1 MYTLFLISIYCS
13 LFQRVIV
20 VLLRILSEI
29 TMSEINKSPNS
40 SPQSRLLVVDD
51 DRRLRELLVKFLSE
65 NEFLVSSAANA
76 AEARA
81 YLASHAVDLMILD
94 IMMPGEDGLSLT
106 RSLTEGEN
114 GKKKTGKSP
123 IPILLLTARDQVDD
137 RIQGLDIGADDYLTK
152 PFEPRELLARIKA
165 ILRRGSPAQE
175 ITQTLLKMGDY
186 HFNPETGLLTKGGDV
201 IFLSSTELVLLK
213 ILSQSPHK
221 PFSRE
226 DLAQRIGHRVS
237 ERTIDVQITRL
248 RRKIGDDP
256 RQPRYLQTVRH
267 IGYVLSPD

>member
-1 MYTLFLISIYCS
+1 MTNP
-13 LFQRVIV
+13 
-20 VLLRILSEI
+20 I
-29 TMSEINKSPNS
+29 T
-40 SPQSRLLVVDD
+40 QSRLLVVDD

-65 NEFLVSSAANA
+65 NDFLVSSAANA

-81 YLASHAVDLMILD
+81 YLASQSVDLIILD

-106 RSLTEGEN
+106 RSLTE
-114 GKKKTGKSP
+114 KARSQKRART
-123 IPILLLTARDQVDD
+123 IPILLLTARDGVDD
-137 RIQGLDIGADDYLTK
+137 RIEGLDIGADDYLTK
-152 PFEPRELLARIKA
+152 PFEPRELLARIRA
-165 ILRRGSPAQE
+165 ILRRNLPHETVALADLNLGACR
-175 ITQTLLKMGDY
+175 
-186 HFNPETGLLTKGGDV
+186 FNQETGLLSKGEEV

-213 ILSQSPHK
+213 ILAQNPHK

-226 DLAQRIGHRVS
+226 DLAQRVGHRVS

-248 RRKIGDDP
+248 RRKIGDDS

>member
-1 MYTLFLISIYCS
+1 MTP
-13 LFQRVIV
+13 
-20 VLLRILSEI
+20 
-29 TMSEINKSPNS
+29 SPK
-40 SPQSRLLVVDD
+40 SRLLVVDD
-51 DRRLRELLVKFLSE
+51 DRRLRELLVKFLTE
-65 NEFLVSSAANA
+65 NDFMVSSAANA

-81 YLASHAVDLMILD
+81 YLASQSADLIVLD
-94 IMMPGEDGLSLT
+94 IMMPGEDGLSFLK
-106 RSLTEGEN
+106 SLNPSKEKGA
-114 GKKKTGKSP
+114 
-123 IPILLLTARDQVDD
+123 IPVLFLTARDQVDD
-137 RIQGLDIGADDYLTK
+137 RIQGLDIGADDYMTK

-165 ILRRGSPAQE
+165 ILRRASTSTE
-175 ITQTLLKMGDY
+175 ELITELTLGEY
-186 HFNPETGLLTKGGDV
+186 RFNPETGLLKKGEEV

-213 ILSQSPHK
+213 ILAQNPHK

-226 DLAQRIGHRVS
+226 DLAIRIGHRVS

>member
-1 MYTLFLISIYCS
+1 MTNP
-13 LFQRVIV
+13 
-20 VLLRILSEI
+20 
-29 TMSEINKSPNS
+29 TT
-40 SPQSRLLVVDD
+40 QSRLLVVDD

-65 NEFLVSSAANA
+65 NDFLVSSAANA

-81 YLASHAVDLMILD
+81 YLASQSVDLVVLD

-106 RSLTEGEN
+106 HSLAEKGRDS
-114 GKKKTGKSP
+114 GSQVV
-123 IPILLLTARDQVDD
+123 PILLLTARDQVDD
-137 RIQGLDIGADDYLTK
+137 RIQGLEVGADDYLTK

-165 ILRRGSPAQE
+165 ILRRASPLQDTAVSE
-175 ITQTLLKMGDY
+175 LTFGDY
-186 HFNPETGLLTKGGDV
+186 RFNPITGVLKKGEEI

-213 ILSQSPHK
+213 ILAMSPRK

>member
-1 MYTLFLISIYCS
+1 MT
-13 LFQRVIV
+13 
-20 VLLRILSEI
+20 
-29 TMSEINKSPNS
+29 NS
-40 SPQSRLLVVDD
+40 QTQSRLLIVDD

-65 NEFLVSSAANA
+65 NNFLVSSAANA

-81 YLASHAVDLMILD
+81 YLASQSADLIVLD

-106 RSLTEGEN
+106 RSLVQK
-114 GKKKTGKSP
+114 GKREVGNKGS
-123 IPILLLTARDQVDD
+123 IPILFLTARDQVND
-137 RIQGLDIGADDYLTK
+137 RIEGLDAGGDDYLTK
-152 PFEPRELLARIKA
+152 PFEPRELLARIRA
-165 ILRRGSPAQE
+165 ILRRSSLPNGD
-175 ITQTLLKMGDY
+175 ITQEMILGAY
-186 HFNPETGLLTKGGDV
+186 RFNTSTGILTKGEDV
-201 IFLSSTELVLLK
+201 VFLSSTELVLLK
-213 ILSQSPHK
+213 ILSQNPHK

>member
-1 MYTLFLISIYCS
+1 MT
-13 LFQRVIV
+13 
-20 VLLRILSEI
+20 
-29 TMSEINKSPNS
+29 S
-40 SPQSRLLVVDD
+40 SQTQSRLLIVDD

-65 NEFLVSSAANA
+65 NNFLVSSAANA

-81 YLASHAVDLMILD
+81 YLASQSADLIVLD

-106 RSLTEGEN
+106 RSLAQKDETEAGTK
-114 GKKKTGKSP
+114 GL
-123 IPILLLTARDQVDD
+123 IPILFLTARDQVDD
-137 RIQGLDIGADDYLTK
+137 RIEGLDAGGDDYLTK
-152 PFEPRELLARIKA
+152 PFEPRELLARIRA
-165 ILRRGSPAQE
+165 ILRRSSVPNGQIDQE
-175 ITQTLLKMGDY
+175 MILGAY
-186 HFNPETGLLTKGGDV
+186 RFNTSTGILTKGQEV
-201 IFLSSTELVLLK
+201 VFLSSTELVLLK
-213 ILSQSPHK
+213 ILSQNPHK

>member
-1 MYTLFLISIYCS
+1 MWLKMTNL
-13 LFQRVIV
+13 Q
-20 VLLRILSEI
+20 
-29 TMSEINKSPNS
+29 T
-40 SPQSRLLVVDD
+40 QSRLLVVDD

-65 NEFLVSSAANA
+65 NDFLVSSATNA

-81 YLASHAVDLMILD
+81 YLASQSVDLIILD

-106 RSLTEGEN
+106 GSLAEKGQ
-114 GKKKTGKSP
+114 GQKGGGGRMV
-123 IPILLLTARDQVDD
+123 PILLLTARDQVND
-137 RIQGLDIGADDYLTK
+137 RIQGLEIGADDYLTK

-165 ILRRGSPAQE
+165 ILRRALPVEGESPSELILGA
-175 ITQTLLKMGDY
+175 
-186 HFNPETGLLTKGGDV
+186 HRFNQETGLLMKDEEV

-213 ILSQSPHK
+213 ILAQNPYK

>member
-1 MYTLFLISIYCS
+1 MTNPTT
-13 LFQRVIV
+13 Q
-20 VLLRILSEI
+20 
-29 TMSEINKSPNS
+29 T
-40 SPQSRLLVVDD
+40 RLLVVDD

-65 NEFLVSSAANA
+65 NGFLVSSATNA

-81 YLASHAVDLMILD
+81 YLASQSVDLIILD

-106 RSLTEGEN
+106 RSLAEN
-114 GKKKTGKSP
+114 GQSKGKGGNRTVP
-123 IPILLLTARDQVDD
+123 VLLLTARDQVDD
-137 RIQGLDIGADDYLTK
+137 RIQGLDVGADDYLTK

-165 ILRRGSPAQE
+165 ILRRSSPLEDAVASE
-175 ITQTLLKMGDY
+175 LILGDY
-186 HFNPETGLLTKGGDV
+186 RFNLETGVLNKGAEI

-213 ILSQSPHK
+213 ILAQNPRK

>member
-1 MYTLFLISIYCS
+1 MFEIDNGCFTS
-13 LFQRVIV
+13 L
-20 VLLRILSEI
+20 
-29 TMSEINKSPNS
+29 T
-40 SPQSRLLVVDD
+40 QSRLLVVDD

-65 NEFLVSSAANA
+65 NDFLVSSAANA

-81 YLASHAVDLMILD
+81 YLAGQSVDLIILD

-106 RSLTEGEN
+106 RSLAEN
-114 GKKKTGKSP
+114 GHGQKKGGSRTVP
-123 IPILLLTARDQVDD
+123 VLLLTARDQVDD
-137 RIQGLDIGADDYLTK
+137 RIHGLDVGADDYLTK

-165 ILRRGSPAQE
+165 ILRRASPLEDEAPSKL
-175 ITQTLLKMGDY
+175 TLGAY
-186 HFNPETGLLTKGGDV
+186 AFNPETGLLTKGEEV
-201 IFLSSTELVLLK
+201 VFLSSTELVLLK
-213 ILSQSPHK
+213 ILAQNPHK

-248 RRKIGDDP
+248 RRKIGDDS

-267 IGYVLSPD
+267 IGYLLSPD

>member
-1 MYTLFLISIYCS
+1 MTNP
-13 LFQRVIV
+13 VA
-20 VLLRILSEI
+20 
-29 TMSEINKSPNS
+29 
-40 SPQSRLLVVDD
+40 QSRLLVVDD

-65 NEFLVSSAANA
+65 NDFLVSSAANA

-81 YLASHAVDLMILD
+81 CLASQSADLIILD

-106 RSLTEGEN
+106 SSLAEKGQ
-114 GKKKTGKSP
+114 GQKGVGGRAV
-123 IPILLLTARDQVDD
+123 PILLLTARDGVDD
-137 RIQGLDIGADDYLTK
+137 RIHGLDVGADDYLTK

-165 ILRRGSPAQE
+165 ILRRASPLEDVAPSALILGE
-175 ITQTLLKMGDY
+175 Y
-186 HFNPETGLLTKGGDV
+186 RFNQETGLLSRGEDV

-213 ILSQSPHK
+213 ILAQSPHK

>member
-1 MYTLFLISIYCS
+1 MNLIDVDKPLI
-13 LFQRVIV
+13 
-20 VLLRILSEI
+20 
-29 TMSEINKSPNS
+29 PNPL
-40 SPQSRLLVVDD
+40 PQSHLLVVDD
-51 DRRLRELLVKFLSE
+51 DRRLRELLLKFLLE
-65 NEFLVSSAANA
+65 NGFMVFAASNG

-81 YLASHAVDLMILD
+81 HLASQSVDLMILD

-106 RSLTEGEN
+106 KSLRGDATQLSSKEV
-114 GKKKTGKSP
+114 P
-123 IPILLLTARDQVDD
+123 VLLLTARDTVDD
-137 RIQGLDIGADDYLTK
+137 RIMGLEYGADDYLSK
-152 PFEPRELLARIKA
+152 PFEPRELLARIRA
-165 ILRRGSPAQE
+165 ILRRAVPGSNTKTPDLILGE
-175 ITQTLLKMGDY
+175 YCFHRD
-186 HFNPETGLLTKGGDV
+186 TGQLTKGEEI

-213 ILSQSPHK
+213 ILAQNPHK

-267 IGYVLSPD
+267 IGYVLSPEGEKMVSPSSSNS

>member
-1 MYTLFLISIYCS
+1 MTKP
-13 LFQRVIV
+13 Q
-20 VLLRILSEI
+20 
-29 TMSEINKSPNS
+29 T
-40 SPQSRLLVVDD
+40 QSRLLIVDD

-65 NEFLVSSAANA
+65 NDFLVSSAANA

-81 YLASHAVDLMILD
+81 YLASQSADLIVMD

-106 RSLTEGEN
+106 KSLAQTEN
-114 GKKKTGKSP
+114 GQKGAKKGS
-123 IPILLLTARDQVDD
+123 IPVLYLTARDQVDD
-137 RIQGLDIGADDYLTK
+137 RIQGLDAGADDYLTK
-152 PFEPRELLARIKA
+152 PFEPRELLARVKA
-165 ILRRGSPAQE
+165 ILRRASFQE
-175 ITQTLLKMGDY
+175 EGVPSELILGAY
-186 HFNPETGLLTKGGDV
+186 RFNTETGLLIKGEEV

-213 ILSQSPHK
+213 ILAQNPHK

>member
-1 MYTLFLISIYCS
+1 MT
-13 LFQRVIV
+13 
-20 VLLRILSEI
+20 
-29 TMSEINKSPNS
+29 TS
-40 SPQSRLLVVDD
+40 SAQSRLLVVDD

-65 NEFLVSSAANA
+65 NDFLVSSAANA

-81 YLASHAVDLMILD
+81 YLAGQSVDLMILD
-94 IMMPGEDGLSLT
+94 IMMPGEDGISLT
-106 RSLTEGEN
+106 RSLAEKSKDQNKGPN
-114 GKKKTGKSP
+114 GV
-123 IPILLLTARDQVDD
+123 IPILLLTAQDQVDD
-137 RIQGLDIGADDYLTK
+137 RILGLDVGADDYLTK

-165 ILRRGSPAQE
+165 ILRRASPLETTAPSDLTLGS
-175 ITQTLLKMGDY
+175 Y
-186 HFNPETGLLTKGGDV
+186 RFNPTTGVLTKGEEV
-201 IFLSSTELVLLK
+201 IFLSSTEMVLLK
-213 ILSQSPHK
+213 ILAMNPRK

-248 RRKIGDDP
+248 RRKIGDDS

>member
-29 TMSEINKSPNS
+29 TMSEINKSANS

-65 NEFLVSSAANA
+65 NGFLVSSAANA

-106 RSLTEGEN
+106 RSLAEGEN
-114 GKKKTGKSP
+114 GQKRPRKGP

-152 PFEPRELLARIKA
+152 PFEPGELLARIKA
-165 ILRRGSPAQE
+165 ILRRASSTEEAFSP
-175 ITQTLLKMGDY
+175 LKMGDY
-186 HFNPETGLLTKGGDV
+186 YFNPETGLLTKGGEV

>member
-1 MYTLFLISIYCS
+1 MT
-13 LFQRVIV
+13 
-20 VLLRILSEI
+20 
-29 TMSEINKSPNS
+29 NS

-65 NEFLVSSAANA
+65 NGFLVSSATNA

-81 YLASHAVDLMILD
+81 YLASQSVDLIILD

-106 RSLTEGEN
+106 RSLTETSQGQ
-114 GKKKTGKSP
+114 KKSGNRG
-123 IPILLLTARDQVDD
+123 IPILLLTAQDQVDD
-137 RIQGLDIGADDYLTK
+137 RILGLDVGADDYLTK

-165 ILRRGSPAQE
+165 ILRRALPIGEVPPSELMLGA
-175 ITQTLLKMGDY
+175 Y
-186 HFNPETGLLTKGGDV
+186 RFNLLTGVLTKEGETV
-201 IFLSSTELVLLK
+201 FLSSTEMVLLK
-213 ILSQSPHK
+213 ILAMSPHK

-248 RRKIGDDP
+248 RRKIGDDS

>member
-1 MYTLFLISIYCS
+1 MII
-13 LFQRVIV
+13 
-20 VLLRILSEI
+20 
-29 TMSEINKSPNS
+29 
-40 SPQSRLLVVDD
+40 PQTQPRLLVVDD
-51 DRRLRELLVKFLSE
+51 DRRLRELLVKFLNE
-65 NEFLVSSAANA
+65 NGFLVSSAANA

-81 YLASHAVDLMILD
+81 YLASQPVDLLVLD

-106 RSLTEGEN
+106 SSLSEKGQ
-114 GKKKTGKSP
+114 GQKGGGGRMVP
-123 IPILLLTARDQVDD
+123 VLLLTARDQVDD
-137 RIQGLDIGADDYLTK
+137 RIQGLEVGADDYLTK
-152 PFEPRELLARIKA
+152 PFDPRELLARIKA
-165 ILRRGSPAQE
+165 ILRRASAIEDEVPPELVLG
-175 ITQTLLKMGDY
+175 TY
-186 HFNPETGLLTKGGDV
+186 RFNQETGLLMKEGEV

-213 ILSQSPHK
+213 ILAQNPHK

-226 DLAQRIGHRVS
+226 ELAQRIGHRVS

>member
-1 MYTLFLISIYCS
+1 MMTKPQS
-13 LFQRVIV
+13 
-20 VLLRILSEI
+20 
-29 TMSEINKSPNS
+29 
-40 SPQSRLLVVDD
+40 QSRLLVVDD
-51 DRRLRELLVKFLSE
+51 DRRLRELLVKFLTES
-65 NEFLVSSAANA
+65 NFLVSSASNA

-81 YLASHAVDLMILD
+81 YLASQSADLIVLD

-106 RSLTEGEN
+106 KSLVKQNEGQQ
-114 GKKKTGKSP
+114 GPQKSS

-137 RIQGLDIGADDYLTK
+137 RIKGLDVGADDYLTK

-165 ILRRGSPAQE
+165 ILRRATPAE
-175 ITQTLLKMGDY
+175 EEGAVELMLGIY
-186 HFNPETGLLTKGGDV
+186 RFNLETGMLMKGEEV

-213 ILSQSPHK
+213 ILAQNPHK

>member
-1 MYTLFLISIYCS
+1 MT
-13 LFQRVIV
+13 
-20 VLLRILSEI
+20 
-29 TMSEINKSPNS
+29 TS
-40 SPQSRLLVVDD
+40 SAQSRLLVVDD

-65 NEFLVSSAANA
+65 NDFLVSSAANA

-81 YLASHAVDLMILD
+81 YLAGQSVDLMILD

-106 RSLTEGEN
+106 RSLAEKRKDQNKGPN
-114 GKKKTGKSP
+114 GV
-123 IPILLLTARDQVDD
+123 IPILLLTAQDQVDD
-137 RIQGLDIGADDYLTK
+137 RILGLDVGADDYLTK

-165 ILRRGSPAQE
+165 ILRRASPLENVGPLELTLGS
-175 ITQTLLKMGDY
+175 Y
-186 HFNPETGLLTKGGDV
+186 RFNPTTGVLTKGEEV
-201 IFLSSTELVLLK
+201 IFLSSTEMVLLK
-213 ILSQSPHK
+213 ILAMNPRK

-248 RRKIGDDP
+248 RRKIGDDS

>member
-1 MYTLFLISIYCS
+1 MTPPTL
-13 LFQRVIV
+13 
-20 VLLRILSEI
+20 
-29 TMSEINKSPNS
+29 
-40 SPQSRLLVVDD
+40 QSRLLVVDD

-65 NEFLVSSAANA
+65 NDFLVSSAANA

-81 YLASHAVDLMILD
+81 YMASHSVDLMILD

-106 RSLTEGEN
+106 RSLGQDGN
-114 GKKKTGKSP
+114 GKKREGSRTV
-123 IPILLLTARDQVDD
+123 PILLLTARDQVDD
-137 RIQGLDIGADDYLTK
+137 RIEGLDVGADDYLTK

-165 ILRRGSPAQE
+165 ILRRASPSKAAVATE
-175 ITQTLLKMGDY
+175 LTLGAY
-186 HFNPETGLLTKGGDV
+186 VFNSETGLLNKGEEV

-213 ILSQSPHK
+213 ILAQNPHK

>member
-1 MYTLFLISIYCS
+1 MK
-13 LFQRVIV
+13 
-20 VLLRILSEI
+20 
-29 TMSEINKSPNS
+29 NSPIG
-40 SPQSRLLVVDD
+40 SRLLVVDD

-65 NEFLVSSAANA
+65 SGFLVSSAANA

-81 YLASHAVDLMILD
+81 YLASQSADLIILD
-94 IMMPGEDGLSLT
+94 IMMPGEDGLSLAT
-106 RSLTEGEN
+106 NLIQKEQ
-114 GKKKTGKSP
+114 GKKENKMGS
-123 IPILLLTARDQVDD
+123 IPILFLTARDQVDD
-137 RIQGLDIGADDYLTK
+137 RIHGLEIGADDYLTK
-152 PFEPRELLARIKA
+152 PFEPRELLARLRA
-165 ILRRGSPAQE
+165 ILRRSSSKVSAPKE
-175 ITQTLLKMGDY
+175 LKLGDY
-186 HFNPETGLLTKGGDV
+186 RFNLETGLLIKGDDV

-213 ILSQSPHK
+213 ILAQSPHK

-248 RRKIGDDP
+248 RRKIGDDS

>member
-1 MYTLFLISIYCS
+1 MTNT
-13 LFQRVIV
+13 Q
-20 VLLRILSEI
+20 
-29 TMSEINKSPNS
+29 
-40 SPQSRLLVVDD
+40 PQSRLLVVDD

-65 NEFLVSSAANA
+65 NNFLVSSAANA

-81 YLASHAVDLMILD
+81 YLASQSADLIVLD

-106 RSLTEGEN
+106 KCLVQQN
-114 GKKKTGKSP
+114 GGRNGSKKSS

-137 RIQGLDIGADDYLTK
+137 RIDGLDVGADDYLTK

-165 ILRRGSPAQE
+165 ILRRSSTAEDEGSLELILGLYRFNLETSVLMKGDE
-175 ITQTLLKMGDY
+175 IVY
-186 HFNPETGLLTKGGDV
+186 
-201 IFLSSTELVLLK
+201 LSSTELVLLK
-213 ILSQSPHK
+213 ILAQNPHK

>member
-1 MYTLFLISIYCS
+1 MTTSS
-13 LFQRVIV
+13 L
-20 VLLRILSEI
+20 
-29 TMSEINKSPNS
+29 
-40 SPQSRLLVVDD
+40 QSRLLVVDD

-65 NEFLVSSAANA
+65 NDFLVSSAANA

-81 YLASHAVDLMILD
+81 YLASQSVDLIILD

-106 RSLTEGEN
+106 SSLTEKGRDS
-114 GKKKTGKSP
+114 GSRVV
-123 IPILLLTARDQVDD
+123 PILLLTARDQVDD
-137 RIQGLDIGADDYLTK
+137 RIQGLDVGADDYLTK

-165 ILRRGSPAQE
+165 ILRRAVPLEDAAVSE
-175 ITQTLLKMGDY
+175 LTLGDY
-186 HFNPETGLLTKGGDV
+186 RFNPTTGVLNKGEEV
-201 IFLSSTELVLLK
+201 VFLSSTELVLLK
-213 ILSQSPHK
+213 ILAQSPRK

>member
-1 MYTLFLISIYCS
+1 MINPSIPT
-13 LFQRVIV
+13 Q
-20 VLLRILSEI
+20 
-29 TMSEINKSPNS
+29 
-40 SPQSRLLVVDD
+40 LLVVDD
-51 DRRLRELLVKFLSE
+51 DRRLRTLLVKFLSE
-65 NEFLVSSAANA
+65 SGFLVSSASNV

-81 YLASHAVDLMILD
+81 YLASQSVDLIILD

-106 RSLTEGEN
+106 KSLNQNEDPS
-114 GKKKTGKSP
+114 KKGQRGS
-123 IPILLLTARDQVDD
+123 IPILLLTARDRTDD
-137 RIQGLDIGADDYLTK
+137 RIQGLDAGADDYLTK

-165 ILRRGSPAQE
+165 ILRRVVPFDKEQASD
-175 ITQTLLKMGDY
+175 LHLGDY
-186 HFNPETGLLTKGGDV
+186 CFNPETGLLKKGEDV

-213 ILSQSPHK
+213 ILAQNPHK

-267 IGYVLSPD
+267 IGYALSPD

>member
-1 MYTLFLISIYCS
+1 MTKA
-13 LFQRVIV
+13 Q
-20 VLLRILSEI
+20 
-29 TMSEINKSPNS
+29 T
-40 SPQSRLLVVDD
+40 QSRLLVVDD

-65 NEFLVSSAANA
+65 NGFLVSSAANA

-81 YLASHAVDLMILD
+81 YLASQSADLIVLD

-106 RSLTEGEN
+106 QSLVKKKEGEKDA
-114 GKKKTGKSP
+114 KKAA

-137 RIQGLDIGADDYLTK
+137 RIQGLDVGADDYLTK

-165 ILRRGSPAQE
+165 VLRRAAPEKGKTSSELALGS
-175 ITQTLLKMGDY
+175 Y
-186 HFNPETGLLTKGGDV
+186 RFNQETGLLMKGDEV

-213 ILSQSPHK
+213 ILAQNPHK

>member
-1 MYTLFLISIYCS
+1 MTKA
-13 LFQRVIV
+13 Q
-20 VLLRILSEI
+20 
-29 TMSEINKSPNS
+29 T
-40 SPQSRLLVVDD
+40 QSRLLVVDD

-65 NEFLVSSAANA
+65 NGFLVSSAANA

-81 YLASHAVDLMILD
+81 YLASQSADLIVLD

-106 RSLTEGEN
+106 QSLIKKKEGEKDA
-114 GKKKTGKSP
+114 KKAA

-137 RIQGLDIGADDYLTK
+137 RIQGLDVGADDYLTK

-165 ILRRGSPAQE
+165 VLRRAAPEKGKTSSELALGS
-175 ITQTLLKMGDY
+175 Y
-186 HFNPETGLLTKGGDV
+186 RFNQETGLLMKGDEV

-213 ILSQSPHK
+213 ILAQNPHK